1 MVAPSV
7 ASWASVA
14 SPASSRLSTVPGS
27 FAAGVG
33 QAQFTPQLYA
43 TAGAATL
50 QANNASATLD
60 AMGVQQVRMFLLRM
74 GGSAS
79 LGRLTS
85 SFPGLKRVHLVPH
98 FHMTPL
104 PGGSDFIVTLSP
116 MGQTMPAVT
125 ALALGATTHARLP
138 MTGIGMGRVNSFGN
152 TEFKKKKRRTPAPSD
167 EPLQPLDSSIVQ
179 SISEVLV
186 EAGGALPLGKL
197 TTQFEGVKKA
207 QLEPHFSVAAHPSG
221 VSAGDFTVS
230 LIGVDGT
237 PMITDTAAFLQP
249 KLEEDFQQRGAK
261 KKKTRVREK
270 KPVDPDAPPPPDLE
284 MDQVNAITSFLQLHG
299 GCVRLGKLCTQ
310 FEGVKKVQLQPFF
323 VIAGDP
329 AVDMSVCIDLDTATA
344 HGLSPVPPKVDTEAL
359 C

>member
-1 MVAPSV
+1 MVAPAT

-14 SPASSRLSTVPGS
+14 SPATALANSRLGVVSGLT
-27 FAAGVG
+27 ARVG

-43 TAGAATL
+43 SAGAAAAPT
-50 QANNASATLD
+50 NNTSATLD
-60 AMGVQQVRMFLLRM
+60 ALAVEQVRTYLLRM

-85 SFPGLKRVHLVPH
+85 SFPGLKRVHLIPH

-104 PGGSDFIVTLSP
+104 PGGSDFIVTL
-116 MGQTMPAVT
+116 GGTMPAAT
-125 ALALGATTHARLP
+125 ALGATTVARLP
-138 MTGIGMGRVNSFGN
+138 TTGIGMGMVRPFGQF
-152 TEFKKKKRRTPAPSD
+152 ESKKKKRRAQVPPD
-167 EPLQPLDSSIVQ
+167 EPLPQLDSSIVQ
-179 SISEVLV
+179 SIAEVLI

-207 QLEPHFSVAAHPSG
+207 QLEPHFAVAAHPSG

-230 LIGVDGT
+230 LLGADGT
-237 PMITDTAAFLQP
+237 PMITDASAFLQP
-249 KLEEDFQQRGAK
+249 KLEEDLQPRGAK
-261 KKKTRVREK
+261 RKKTRIREK
-270 KPVDPDAPPPPDLE
+270 KLVDPDAPPPPELE
-284 MDQVNAITSFLQLHG
+284 LHQVNEITTFLQLHG

-310 FEGVKKVQLQPFF
+310 FEGIKKVQLQPFF

-344 HGLSPVPPKVDTEAL
+344 HGLAPVPPKVDPAAL